1 MKLDDILRL
10 PKFKGYNMQAIN
22 EVVENNN
29 KKRFELTTRTDNNIL
44 YIRACQ
50 GHSIDTIESEELL
63 TKITDPN
70 EIPNIYVY
78 HGTFLKYLTS
88 IQTEGLKKMTR
99 NHIHMSTSMNPDQ
112 VVSGAR
118 KNAEIYI
125 SIDVSKAMNDGI
137 IFYRSNNGVI
147 LTEGNSGVL
156 PPMYF
161 KEIVNVKERKANSSS
176 NNNNIGSIGVGAG
189 EGDGQSNDMKRNK
202 LI

>member
-10 PKFKGYNMQAIN
+10 AKFKGYNMQAIN

-50 GHSIDTIESEELL
+50 GHSINTIESEELL
-63 TKITDPN
+63 TKITNPN
-70 EIPNIYVY
+70 EIPNIY
-78 HGTFLKYLTS
+78 HGTFIKYLSS
-88 IQTEGLKKMTR
+88 IQSEGLKKMSR

-125 SIDVSKAMNDGI
+125 NIDVHKAMNDGI

-147 LTEGNSGVL
+147 LTEGNGGMLS
-156 PPMYF
+156 PMYF

-176 NNNNIGSIGVGAG
+176 NNNNNIGSSGVGAG